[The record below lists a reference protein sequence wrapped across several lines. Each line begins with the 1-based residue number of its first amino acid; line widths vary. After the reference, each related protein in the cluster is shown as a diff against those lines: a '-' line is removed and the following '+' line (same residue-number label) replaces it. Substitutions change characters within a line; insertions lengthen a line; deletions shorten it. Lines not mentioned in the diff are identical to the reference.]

1 VVSPLLRPAARSRP
15 SSNTLFDRIERLY
28 FRMTTPAKLPIFELQ
43 ETSQIG
49 APSEGV
55 RRVHSRIDDLL
66 GVIFVAMLLLWI
78 VPTLI
83 GPVLKILPTKTLLR
97 RASHTESV
105 SNPAVFTDS
114 VQLRTVLITTSSS
127 SLEVQLTHG

>member
-1 VVSPLLRPAARSRP
+1 
-15 SSNTLFDRIERLY
+15 
-28 FRMTTPAKLPIFELQ
+28 
-43 ETSQIG
+43 
-49 APSEGV
+49 
-55 RRVHSRIDDLL
+55 
-66 GVIFVAMLLLWI
+66 MLLLWI

-97 RASHTESV
+97 RASHPESV